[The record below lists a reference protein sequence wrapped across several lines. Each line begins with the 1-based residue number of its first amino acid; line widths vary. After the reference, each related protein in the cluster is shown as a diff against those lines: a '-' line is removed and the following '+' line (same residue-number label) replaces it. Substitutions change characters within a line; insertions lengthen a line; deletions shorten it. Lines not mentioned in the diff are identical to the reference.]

1 MFRPVEASLTQTPQ
15 KIAQPQFSCLES
27 RSTGC
32 ATEKREDERR
42 EIAMH
47 ERLPEALLGRLSTR
61 KWEEPEETQGLRS
74 APLQRQLTVDKQPDG
89 TR

>member
-1 MFRPVEASLTQTPQ
+1 MAENCTTS
-15 KIAQPQFSCLES
+15 ISCLES
-27 RSTGC
+27 RSTV
-32 ATEKREDERR
+32 ARLEKREDERR

-47 ERLPEALLGRLSTR
+47 ERLPEALLCRLRTR
-61 KWEEPEETQGLRS
+61 KWEEPDETQGLRS

>member
-1 MFRPVEASLTQTPQ
+1 MHDLNFPVWKVGRRFARL
-15 KIAQPQFSCLES
+15 
-27 RSTGC
+27 
-32 ATEKREDERR
+32 EKREDERR

-47 ERLPEALLGRLSTR
+47 ERLPEALLGRLRTR